1 MTDKGHLAH
10 DDLPAEVLTCRT
22 HPRGREKKGRKGRR
36 EGGREERRAPVAKN
50 QRESR
55 RCRKDGGEVQNK
67 HVNQT
72 KCHVLA
78 SFSPKKLG
86 S

>member
-36 EGGREERRAPVAKN
+36 EGGR
-50 QRESR
+50 
-55 RCRKDGGEVQNK
+55 RKDERPWQR
-67 HVNQT
+67 T
-72 KCHVLA
+72 KERAGDAEKTEGKCRISTLTKTNVT
-78 SFSPKKLG
+78 FWPVFPQKLG
-86 S
+86 C